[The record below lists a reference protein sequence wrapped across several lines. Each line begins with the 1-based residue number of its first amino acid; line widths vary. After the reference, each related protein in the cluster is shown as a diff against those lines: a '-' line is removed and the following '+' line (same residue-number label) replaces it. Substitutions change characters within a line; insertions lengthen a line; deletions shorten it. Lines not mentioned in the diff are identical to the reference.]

1 MVSNAEQL
9 KLKTKQYL
17 WVLARCILSTKYRM
31 REKQKIFSS
40 LRISPSYS
48 SVRSSSYYSSLRSS
62 PSYSSVRSSSYYSS
76 LKSSLSY
83 SSVRSSP
90 SYSSLRSSTS
100 YYILRSYSR
109 FKLSELYSVSTHHLK
124 PVLEFSPF
132 AFLHFL

>member
-17 WVLARCILSTKYRM
+17 WVLARCIISTKYRM

-40 LRISPSYS
+40 LRI
-48 SVRSSSYYSSLRSS
+48 S